1 MKSFKKSIKFK
12 ILVPFSLLSLA
23 TLGAMS
29 IISYLTARQQLQ
41 IGVFA
46 KLQAVSNLKK
56 YQIQDWIDSQAEDV
70 FIVANNL
77 SKIRT
82 YSERVLLD
90 KNLGV
95 PPQNRLSNCN
105 ELAKEFRGISQEKQ
119 NLKYLSLLTI
129 TGEIICSNN
138 QSLIGL
144 YQPLIGSGT
153 FIAPK
158 NRNQINST
166 IYYSPLTNQLT
177 MTLYTPFFDSQ
188 NFQIG

>member
-41 IGVFA
+41 IGVFE

-56 YQIQDWIDSQAEDV
+56 YQIQDWIYSQAEDV

-105 ELAKEFRGISQEKQ
+105 ELAKD
-119 NLKYLSLLTI
+119 
-129 TGEIICSNN
+129 
-138 QSLIGL
+138 
-144 YQPLIGSGT
+144 
-153 FIAPK
+153 
-158 NRNQINST
+158 ST
-166 IYYSPLTNQLT
+166 L
-177 MTLYTPFFDSQ
+177 D
-188 NFQIG
+188 